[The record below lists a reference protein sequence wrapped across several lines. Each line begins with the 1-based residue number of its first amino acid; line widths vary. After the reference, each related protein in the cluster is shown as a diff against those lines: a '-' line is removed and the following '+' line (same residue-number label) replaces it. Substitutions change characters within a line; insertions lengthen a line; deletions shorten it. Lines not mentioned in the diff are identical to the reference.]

1 VQTNGSTF
9 HKDAPQGLA
18 QRQRGA
24 TDFIQI
30 SMLTDTVFVRTRNG
44 ALALTGSDV
53 PLSGGFRQLLRLID
67 GKRNGGE
74 VLRTMG
80 QLDEEDFALW
90 IGELMRQGLIAPKDE
105 ELPVDDMAFQLTTE
119 LPAGAMGMPSAADN
133 AVIDDI
139 MADVMR
145 DLGAPFATPAAAT
158 KKLLRTTARMAVI
171 ESAHSKEVVGKAGF
185 FVYPDAAEGLPEMP
199 RTCIAGHVPAQN
211 KVLEIMFL
219 RAGIRPQI
227 VTTRDSLRGILSQPE
242 KPHILVIDAEMPTL
256 DAFRTLEAMRI
267 DAQLQGVRM
276 VILSTRGER
285 AALAEAMML
294 GAAAY
299 IVKPLRKDVLDAAL
313 PQILGRPVTRQ

>member
-1 VQTNGSTF
+1 
-9 HKDAPQGLA
+9 
-18 QRQRGA
+18 
-24 TDFIQI
+24 
-30 SMLTDTVFVRTRNG
+30 MLTDTVFVRTRNG
-44 ALALTGSDV
+44 ALALTGDEV

-67 GKRNGGE
+67 GKRKGSD

-90 IGELMRQGLIAPKDE
+90 VGELMRQGLIAPKDE
-105 ELPVDDMAFQLTTE
+105 ELQVDDMAFHLTAE
-119 LPAGAMGMPSAADN
+119 ISPSMMGVPSAAAN
-133 AVIDDI
+133 ALIDDI

-145 DLGAPFATPAAAT
+145 DLGAPAAPPSAAT
-158 KKLLRTTARMAVI
+158 EKRLKTTGRMAVI
-171 ESAHSKEVVGKAGF
+171 ESARSKEAVGKAGY
-185 FVYPDAAEGLPEMP
+185 FVYPDAAEGLPEVP
-199 RTCIAGHVPAQN
+199 RTCIAGHVAAQN
-211 KVLEIMFL
+211 KVLELMFV
-219 RAGIRPQI
+219 RAGIRPHV
-227 VTTRDSLRGILSQPE
+227 VTNRDALRGILAQPE

-313 PQILGRPVTRQ
+313 PQILGRPVLRP

>member
-1 VQTNGSTF
+1 M
-9 HKDAPQGLA
+9 
-18 QRQRGA
+18 
-24 TDFIQI
+24 I
-30 SMLTDTVFVRTRNG
+30 TDTVFVRTRNG
-44 ALALTGSDV
+44 ALALTGTDV
-53 PLSGGFRQLLRLID
+53 PLSGGFRQLLRLFD
-67 GKRNGGE
+67 GKRVGGE
-74 VLRTMG
+74 VLRAMG
-80 QLDEEDFALW
+80 QLDEEDFTLW
-90 IGELMRQGLIAPKDE
+90 VGELMRQGLIAPKDQ
-105 ELPVDDMAFQLTTE
+105 ELAVDDMAFQLTTE
-119 LPAGAMGMPSAADN
+119 LPANLMGAPSAADN
-133 AVIDDI
+133 AVINDI

-145 DLGAPFATPAAAT
+145 DLGAPATAPAAAT
-158 KKLLRTTARMAVI
+158 EKLLRTTARMAVI
-171 ESAHSKEVVGKAGF
+171 ESAHSKEVVGKAGY
-185 FVYPDAAEGLPEMP
+185 FVYPDAAEGLPDVP

-211 KVLEIMFL
+211 KVLELMFI
-219 RAGIRPQI
+219 RAGIRPHI
-227 VTTRDSLRGILSQPE
+227 VTDRDTLRGALAQPE

>member
-1 VQTNGSTF
+1 
-9 HKDAPQGLA
+9 
-18 QRQRGA
+18 
-24 TDFIQI
+24 
-30 SMLTDTVFVRTRNG
+30 MLTDTVFVRTRNG
-44 ALALTGSDV
+44 ALALTGDEV

-67 GKRNGGE
+67 GKRKGSE
-74 VLRTMG
+74 VLRTMA

-90 IGELMRQGLIAPKDE
+90 VGELMRQGLIAPKDA
-105 ELPVDDMAFQLTTE
+105 ELPVDDMAFNLTTE
-119 LPAGAMGMPSAADN
+119 MSPTMMGVPSAATN
-133 AVIDDI
+133 ALIDDI

-145 DLGAPFATPAAAT
+145 DLGAPATPPSAAT
-158 KKLLRTTARMAVI
+158 EKLLKTTGRMAVI
-171 ESAHSKEVVGKAGF
+171 ESARSKEAVGKAGF
-185 FVYPDAAEGLPEMP
+185 FVYPDAAEGLPEVP
-199 RTCIAGHVPAQN
+199 RTCIAGHVAAQN
-211 KVLEIMFL
+211 KVLELMFV
-219 RAGIRPQI
+219 RAGIRPHV
-227 VTTRDSLRGILSQPE
+227 VTNRDALRGALAQKE

-313 PQILGRPVTRQ
+313 PQILGRPVGKP

>member
-1 VQTNGSTF
+1 
-9 HKDAPQGLA
+9 
-18 QRQRGA
+18 
-24 TDFIQI
+24 
-30 SMLTDTVFVRTRNG
+30 
-44 ALALTGSDV
+44 
-53 PLSGGFRQLLRLID
+53 LSGGFRQLLRLID

-90 IGELMRQGLIAPKDE
+90 IGELMRQGLIASKDE
-105 ELPVDDMAFQLTTE
+105 ELPVGDMAFQLTTE
-119 LPAGAMGMPSAADN
+119 LPADAVGMPSAAAN

-139 MADVMR
+139 MSDVMR
-145 DLGAPFATPAAAT
+145 DLGAPSAATAAAT
-158 KKLLRTTARMAVI
+158 EKLLRTTARMAVI

-185 FVYPDAAEGLPEMP
+185 FVYPDAAEGLPELP

-211 KVLEIMFL
+211 KVLELMFV
-219 RAGIRPQI
+219 RAGIRPQV
-227 VTTRDSLRGILSQPE
+227 VTTRDSLRGLLSQPK

-267 DAQLQGVRM
+267 DAQLQGVRI
-276 VILSTRGER
+276 VILSARGER